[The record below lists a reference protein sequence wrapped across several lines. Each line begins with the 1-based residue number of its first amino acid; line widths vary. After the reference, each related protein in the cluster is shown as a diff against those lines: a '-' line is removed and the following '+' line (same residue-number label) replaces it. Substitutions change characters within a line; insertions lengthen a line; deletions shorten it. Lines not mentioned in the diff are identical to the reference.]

1 MMWGWG
7 AGGWIA
13 GLWMILFPLAAA
25 LLIAWIRRTG
35 TPSQPPQEPRP
46 TAMEILD
53 VRYARGEIDALELA
67 ERRRELA
74 RHGPGS

>member
-53 VRYARGEIDALELA
+53 QSPIEPRVTSTITGR
-67 ERRRELA
+67 
-74 RHGPGS
+74 